1 VRRIVIAAVARNRVI
16 GRANGEM
23 PWRVPEDFKHFK
35 KTTMG
40 SPLVMGRKT
49 FESLGGPLPGRPHY
63 VASRREGYAIPHE
76 AATVV
81 GSLEEGLRLAEE
93 SGAERAFISG
103 GGSIYR
109 RALERDLADE
119 MILSWMKF
127 DAEGE
132 ITFPEFD
139 ERAWRTER
147 RDDRDEFEIV
157 YYTKRRASD

>member
-16 GRANGEM
+16 GRENGEM

-49 FESLGGPLPGRPHY
+49 FESLGKPLPGRPHY
-63 VASRREGYAIPHE
+63 VVSRREDYAIPYE
-76 AATVV
+76 TATVV

-103 GGSIYR
+103 GGTIYR
-109 RALERDLADE
+109 RALERGLADE

-132 ITFPEFD
+132 ITFPEID
-139 ERAWRTER
+139 EREWAAER
-147 RDDRDEFEIV
+147 RDDREEFTIV
-157 YYTKRRASD
+157 YYKKRRADD